1 MFRTIAPR
9 QLAFDLT
16 LAACCFVLRLVIGM
30 ESVLLFAVLVSMA
43 AALALRRKSP
53 ALALGIA
60 WVGAIA
66 QMIGGID
73 PDSCNLAI
81 LPVLYATA
89 SYGAPLVKWAGLAS
103 SGVGAI
109 VVALYSSLRNAIYTP
124 GCTIVSDCATGQLP
138 SWAFSLLVLFVL
150 SLTVF
155 ALSWTLGL
163 LAKTWRANRES
174 SQARVL
180 AERRRID
187 AQRDTV
193 IEQERNRIARDM
205 HDVVAHSL
213 AVVIAQADGARYA
226 RAKDP
231 DAVDAALETIAS
243 TAREALTDVRIL
255 LAQLRHRQ
263 GEAPQPVLAD
273 LERLFEQLRSSGLG
287 VESEVHGEPIVLATG
302 QQLAIYRIVQEA
314 LTNALR
320 HGDRASAAVVR
331 FDWNAES
338 VTVTVSNGADASS
351 NSVGADAGGHGLAGM
366 RERTVLWGGTFAA
379 GEREGNRYV
388 VEATLPI
395 SVRAGVDS

>member
-1 MFRTIAPR
+1 MFRTISPR

-16 LAACCFVLRLVIGM
+16 LAACCFLLRVVLGV
-30 ESVLLFAVLVSMA
+30 ESVTMLCVLVAMA

-60 WVGAIA
+60 WAGAILQVA
-66 QMIGGID
+66 SGID

-89 SYGAPLVKWAGLAS
+89 AYGSPSVKWAGLAS
-103 SGVGAI
+103 SGLGAA
-109 VVALYSSLRNAIYTP
+109 VVAVYSSLRSLLFTP
-124 GCTIVSDCATGQLP
+124 SCGSVNGGSCAGGQLP
-138 SWAFSLLVLFVL
+138 QWAFSLLILFVL
-150 SLTVF
+150 TLTVF

-163 LAKTWRANRES
+163 LAKTWRAARDS
-174 SQARVL
+174 AQARVV

-187 AQRDTV
+187 AQHDVV

-226 RAKDP
+226 RKHDP
-231 DAVDAALETIAS
+231 DAVDSALTTISS
-243 TAREALTDVRIL
+243 TAREALGDVRIL
-255 LAQLRHRQ
+255 LGQLRHSQ

-273 LERLFEQLRSSGLG
+273 LERLFEQLRSSGLD
-287 VESEVHGEPIVLATG
+287 VSSEEHGDRVPIATG

-320 HGDRASAAVVR
+320 HGDLAARAIVR
-331 FDWNAES
+331 FDWSTDS
-338 VTVTVSNGADASS
+338 VTVTVRNGLTAPVNDEAPST
-351 NSVGADAGGHGLAGM
+351 GHGLAGM
-366 RERTVLWGGTFAA
+366 RERAVLWGGSFAA
-379 GEREGNRYV
+379 GERDGSYV
-388 VEATLPI
+388 VTVTVPIPAT
-395 SVRAGVDS
+395 VGVES